1 MVGKYS
7 RAIRVHK
14 HLIFLKDLLKDDQP
28 LESHQH
34 ADEVQEVTNEDESVA
49 DMLESH
55 DISNEDPVPSNTDDQ
70 TRAEHQHPANDA
82 ANKAPKENADEATEE
97 VANEGK
103 NDAKPGQEELR
114 KENELETAQFQPE
127 NVPTNDVEALD
138 HENNNRQ
145 VTMEDNDEGVDDRT
159 KKTEVYTDPRGVQ
172 YDVQIEYLDPAD
184 EDHKN
189 DDVKVVGVTEQPQ
202 PNVDETNGQ
211 TNKVVDDK
219 VRRGTECPG
228 QEFEW

>member
-1 MVGKYS
+1 M
-7 RAIRVHK
+7 
-14 HLIFLKDLLKDDQP
+14 KDLLKDDQP

-49 DMLESH
+49 DMLESR
-55 DISNEDPVPSNTDDQ
+55 DISSEDPVPSNTDNQ
-70 TRAEHQHPANDA
+70 TKAEHQHPANDA
-82 ANKAPKENADEATEE
+82 ANKAPKENADEATQE

-103 NDAKPGQEELR
+103 DDAKPGQEELR
-114 KENELETAQFQPE
+114 KENEMETIQLQPE

-145 VTMEDNDEGVDDRT
+145 VTVDDNDEGVDDRT

-184 EDHKN
+184 EDDKN

-211 TNKVVDDK
+211 TNRAVDDK
-219 VRRGTECPG
+219 VRRSTECLG